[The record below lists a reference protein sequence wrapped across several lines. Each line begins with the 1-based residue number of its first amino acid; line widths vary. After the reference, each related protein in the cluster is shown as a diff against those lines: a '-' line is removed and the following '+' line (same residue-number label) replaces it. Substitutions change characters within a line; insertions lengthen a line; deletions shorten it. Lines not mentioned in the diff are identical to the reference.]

1 MKSLPVDCSESDIWY
16 PWTFLARTDGR
27 RCFLGPRCESN
38 SESPTMLDRRAVG
51 IARRWAASYP
61 FPPPFNHVFSLP
73 FPFPS
78 FASLFLPSLPFSFLR
93 SLFLRFTPPLSSKGR
108 LAVRSAPQALHS
120 LPSQGGHWRNL
131 LFSFFSPVHSPST
144 LLGSSSWHW
153 VCKNLSMC
161 SV

>member
-78 FASLFLPSLPFSFLR
+78 FASLFLPSLPF
-93 SLFLRFTPPLSSKGR
+93 PPLHPPFIIKREAGSEISS
-108 LAVRSAPQALHS
+108 SSSS
-120 LPSQGGHWRNL
+120 LPS
-131 LFSFFSPVHSPST
+131 FSGRPLAEST
-144 LLGSSSWHW
+144 LLLFFARSFPFNSPWQFFLTLG
-153 VCKNLSMC
+153 L
-161 SV
+161 